1 MNYSIVFYII
11 GWILNFEAAFMVLPT
26 VVALIYRESE
36 VWCFLATMAVCLIVG
51 MLLVRRKPKNQI
63 FYVAES
69 FVAVSLNGVLLSV
82 MGAVPF
88 VLSGYI
94 PNPIDALFE
103 TVSGFTT
110 TGASIL
116 SNVEQLP
123 KCLLFWRS
131 FTHWIG
137 GMGVLV
143 FLLSVLPMV
152 GGSHMNLMKAESPGP
167 IVSRLVPKVQMTAK
181 LLYQIYLG
189 MTILEAVILILG
201 KMPIFDAITITVG
214 TAGTGGFAIRND
226 SLASYTAFQ
235 KNVVTVFMILFGVN
249 FNFYFFL
256 LMRKM
261 GQAFKMQEVRAYF
274 LIIAS
279 AIGIITVNT
288 VALCGNALQAFQDAA
303 FQVGSIITTT
313 GYATVD
319 FDKWP
324 EFSKCIIVLLM
335 FIGACAGSTGGG
347 MKVSRIMIAFKEAKR
362 EISTMIHPRSV
373 KVLKYEGKVIG
384 NDTLRVLN
392 CYIIVYFMLF
402 VASVL
407 IVSLDNY
414 DFTTS
419 FTAVAA
425 NFNNIGPGL
434 SVVGPASNFSMMS
447 YLSKSVLIFDMLAG
461 RLELFPV
468 LVLLSPGTWKRG

>member
-1 MNYSIVFYII
+1 M
-11 GWILNFEAAFMVLPT
+11 
-26 VVALIYRESE
+26 
-36 VWCFLATMAVCLIVG
+36 
-51 MLLVRRKPKNQI
+51 
-63 FYVAES
+63 
-69 FVAVSLNGVLLSV
+69 
-82 MGAVPF
+82 
-88 VLSGYI
+88 
-94 PNPIDALFE
+94 
-103 TVSGFTT
+103 
-110 TGASIL
+110 
-116 SNVEQLP
+116 
-123 KCLLFWRS
+123 
-131 FTHWIG
+131 
-137 GMGVLV
+137 
-143 FLLSVLPMV
+143 
-152 GGSHMNLMKAESPGP
+152 
-167 IVSRLVPKVQMTAK
+167 
-181 LLYQIYLG
+181 
-189 MTILEAVILILG
+189 
-201 KMPIFDAITITVG
+201 
-214 TAGTGGFAIRND
+214 
-226 SLASYTAFQ
+226 
-235 KNVVTVFMILFGVN
+235 
-249 FNFYFFL
+249 
-256 LMRKM
+256 
-261 GQAFKMQEVRAYF
+261 
-274 LIIAS
+274 
-279 AIGIITVNT
+279 
-288 VALCGNALQAFQDAA
+288 
-303 FQVGSIITTT
+303 
-313 GYATVD
+313 D

>member
-1 MNYSIVFYII
+1 MHI
-11 GWILNFEAAFMVLPT
+11 M
-26 VVALIYRESE
+26 R
-36 VWCFLATMAVCLIVG
+36 
-51 MLLVRRKPKNQI
+51 
-63 FYVAES
+63 
-69 FVAVSLNGVLLSV
+69 
-82 MGAVPF
+82 
-88 VLSGYI
+88 
-94 PNPIDALFE
+94 
-103 TVSGFTT
+103 
-110 TGASIL
+110 
-116 SNVEQLP
+116 
-123 KCLLFWRS
+123 
-131 FTHWIG
+131 
-137 GMGVLV
+137 
-143 FLLSVLPMV
+143 
-152 GGSHMNLMKAESPGP
+152 AESPGP
-167 IVSRLVPKVQMTAK
+167 SVGKLVPKIRITAK
-181 LLYQIYLG
+181 LLYIIYFCI
-189 MTILEAVILILG
+189 TVATAVFLLIG
-201 KMPIFDAITITVG
+201 KMPVFDTICMSLG
-214 TAGTGGFAIRND
+214 AAGTGGFACRN
-226 SLASYTAFQ
+226 SG
-235 KNVVTVFMILFGVN
+235 IN
-249 FNFYFFL
+249 FNVYYL
-256 LMRKM
+256 LLIRKPKE
-261 GQAFKMQEVRAYF
+261 AFKCEEMRGYLAII
-274 LIIAS
+274 LIAVVL
-279 AIGIITVNT
+279 ITVNIRSMFPSLFLAAHH
-288 VALCGNALQAFQDAA
+288 AL
-303 FQVGSIITTT
+303 FQVASIITTT
-313 GYATVD
+313 GYSTVD